1 MSVELLKEAKRW
13 LLEAARNTGDKG
25 FAAASV
31 PESRSRSLGKP
42 SRFLP
47 TSVRQ
52 DTHRIPPAT
61 PQFEL
66 LGANFTHWQSP
77 PSQGSPSSG
86 VRLLRQNSPVHEGA
100 LQSPFLSSDYGNTR
114 LRATI

>member
-42 SRFLP
+42 QP
-47 TSVRQ
+47 
-52 DTHRIPPAT
+52 IPSH
-61 PQFEL
+61 FR
-66 LGANFTHWQSP
+66 
-77 PSQGSPSSG
+77 PSGYASHSSG
-86 VRLLRQNSPVHEGA
+86 DTP
-100 LQSPFLSSDYGNTR
+100 
-114 LRATI
+114 I